1 VGESKS
7 LTGVSRA
14 MGRLEGGESE
24 RLTGAPDAAR
34 ASGRVVDE
42 GGLAGHVRAAAPGA
56 SAAVGVAAG
65 LVLGVALCVALCVLS
80 AAAGVAMTA
89 PSSAPVS
96 TALVVLAPVAAP
108 GSAPV
113 SAAHVVLAPTAGATS
128 APSST
133 PVSAAHVVGRVVPTC
148 PLSPGAVPRAN
159 LSQVWEQGQERPDC
173 GGERPTNL
181 AATAARFAE
190 RAREAG
196 SAGEPS
202 CALRFD
208 ARRERI
214 VFRAYDADG
223 RARSLG
229 GDHFVVTLWGWDR
242 GGEDGQARAF
252 KSTRVAEDLFDGSYA
267 ASLNVPR
274 GLLRVNVSLVLL
286 FSCHQGLSV
295 LPADA
300 KNVVTVYGPVPVM
313 PNASFVEAWS
323 KPVALA
329 ALDPP
334 LCAATQAGMDAL
346 HDGIWVQGNGLAL
359 GEELSPD
366 KATWEPLSCLSLR
379 TSGGPRVFRAGDST
393 MPGRVDGDVGNVFL
407 PNAVRAYRNKW
418 VDYLAHQFRSSK
430 SSDTLSMNGSGM
442 HYVQDFQGPE
452 AASLILTQICQAA
465 SVFKGKIELIG
476 TMPVHNQLY
485 PSSRVRDEK
494 AGSVLW
500 VNQLLRA
507 EIGRAKGSLRSL
519 CMERDFA
526 TLLLSSDKR
535 GNIVPPPPDAVANV
549 LNEDALAVLR
559 AMRAVNRSE
568 VFSGRSVL
576 MGEVHDALLAR
587 PEAYRDKDKIH
598 DNGALFFGEHSV
610 IVDTYAQLRSEAG
623 P

>member
-1 VGESKS
+1 
-7 LTGVSRA
+7 
-14 MGRLEGGESE
+14 MGESE

-56 SAAVGVAAG
+56 RAAVGVAVG
-65 LVLGVALCVALCVLS
+65 VVLGVALCLVLCVVS
-80 AAAGVAMTA
+80 AAAGAAMAA
-89 PSSAPVS
+89 PSSAPV
-96 TALVVLAPVAAP
+96 T
-108 GSAPV
+108 
-113 SAAHVVLAPTAGATS
+113 AAHVVLAPTA
-128 APSST
+128 
-133 PVSAAHVVGRVVPTC
+133 SAARMVPVC
-148 PLSPGAVPRAN
+148 PLGPGAVPRAN
-159 LSQVWEQGQERPDC
+159 LSQAWEQGQARPDC

-181 AATAARFAE
+181 ATTAARFAE

-252 KSTRVAEDLFDGSYA
+252 KSARVADDLFDGSYA

-274 GLLRVNVSLVLL
+274 GLLLVNVSLVLL
-286 FSCHQGLSV
+286 FSCHQGLGV

-300 KNVVTVYGPVPVM
+300 ENVVTVYGPVPVM
-313 PNASFVEAWS
+313 PHASFAEAWS
-323 KPVALA
+323 QPVALA

-359 GEELSPD
+359 GEELGPD
-366 KATWEPLSCLSLR
+366 KATWEPLGCLSLR
-379 TSGGPRVFRAGDST
+379 TAGGPRVFRTGDST

-407 PNAVRAYRNKW
+407 PDAPRFYRNKW
-418 VDYLAHQFRSSK
+418 VDFLAHQFRSSK
-430 SSDTLSMNGSGM
+430 SSDTLGMNGGM
-442 HYVQDFQGPE
+442 HYVRDFQGPE
-452 AASLILTQICQAA
+452 AASLVLAMICQAA

-476 TMPVHNQLY
+476 SMPVHNQLF
-485 PSSRVRDEK
+485 PSSSVRDEK

-507 EIGRAKGSLRSL
+507 EIGRAQGSLRSL

-526 TLLLSSDKR
+526 TLLLSSDER
-535 GNIVPPPPDAVANV
+535 GHIVPPPPDAAAKV

-587 PEAYRDKDKIH
+587 PEAYRDHDKIH
-598 DNGALFFGEHSV
+598 DNGALFFSEHSV
-610 IVDTYAQLRSEAG
+610 VVDTYTQLRSQAG